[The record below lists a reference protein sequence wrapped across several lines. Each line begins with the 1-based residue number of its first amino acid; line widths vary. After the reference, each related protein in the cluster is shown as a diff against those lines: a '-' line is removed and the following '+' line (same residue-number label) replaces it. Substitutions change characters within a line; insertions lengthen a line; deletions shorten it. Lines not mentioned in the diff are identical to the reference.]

1 MNIGKAA
8 SLSGL
13 TIKTVRY
20 YADIGLVLPSSR
32 TQTGYRNYDISSI
45 KKLIFVKRARSF
57 DFSIKEC
64 RELLGLYEEKNRS
77 SSDVRKI
84 AIHHLEE
91 IKRKEEDLKKLQVKQ
106 LILML
111 VLGTIGRIVQLLI
124 IFHRLFFTYDENIY
138 SVKKS

>member
-8 SLSGL
+8 NQAGL
-13 TIKTVRY
+13 PTKTVRY

-91 IKRKEEDLKKLQVKQ
+91 IKRKEEDLKKLRIE
-106 LILML
+106 LDHL
-111 VLGTIGRIVQLLI
+111 VNACAGDDRPDCPI
-124 IFHRLFFTYDENIY
+124 IDYL
-138 SVKKS
+138 S

>member
-8 SLSGL
+8 TQAGL
-13 TIKTVRY
+13 PTKTVRY

-91 IKRKEEDLKKLQVKQ
+91 IKRKEEDLKKLRIE
-106 LILML
+106 LDHL
-111 VLGTIGRIVQLLI
+111 VNACAGDDRPDCPI
-124 IFHRLFFTYDENIY
+124 IDYL
-138 SVKKS
+138 S

>member
-8 SLSGL
+8 NQAGL
-13 TIKTVRY
+13 PTKTVRY

-45 KKLIFVKRARSF
+45 EKLIFVKRARSF

-91 IKRKEEDLKKLQVKQ
+91 IKRKEEDLKKLRIE
-106 LILML
+106 LDHL
-111 VLGTIGRIVQLLI
+111 VNACAGDDRPDCPI
-124 IFHRLFFTYDENIY
+124 IDYL
-138 SVKKS
+138 S

>member
-8 SLSGL
+8 DQAGL
-13 TIKTVRY
+13 PTKTVRY

-64 RELLGLYEEKNRS
+64 RELLGLKEKKNRS

-91 IKRKEEDLKKLQVKQ
+91 IKRKEEDLMKLRIE
-106 LILML
+106 LDHL
-111 VLGTIGRIVQLLI
+111 VNACAGDDRPDCPI
-124 IFHRLFFTYDENIY
+124 IDYL
-138 SVKKS
+138 S

>member
-8 SLSGL
+8 DQAGL
-13 TIKTVRY
+13 PTKTVRY
-20 YADIGLVLPSSR
+20 YDDIGLVLPSSR

-45 KKLIFVKRARSF
+45 KKLIFVKCARSF

-91 IKRKEEDLKKLQVKQ
+91 IKRKEEDLMKLRIE
-106 LILML
+106 LDHL
-111 VLGTIGRIVQLLI
+111 VNACAGDDRPDCPI
-124 IFHRLFFTYDENIY
+124 IDYL
-138 SVKKS
+138 S

>member
-8 SLSGL
+8 DQAGL
-13 TIKTVRY
+13 PTKTVRY
-20 YADIGLVLPSSR
+20 YDDIGLVLPSSR

-91 IKRKEEDLKKLQVKQ
+91 IKRKEEDLKKLRIE
-106 LILML
+106 LDHL
-111 VLGTIGRIVQLLI
+111 VNACAGDDRPDCPI
-124 IFHRLFFTYDENIY
+124 IDYL
-138 SVKKS
+138 S

>member
-8 SLSGL
+8 DQAGL
-13 TIKTVRY
+13 PTKTVRY

-84 AIHHLEE
+84 ALHHLEE
-91 IKRKEEDLKKLQVKQ
+91 IKRKEEDLKKLRIE
-106 LILML
+106 LDHL
-111 VLGTIGRIVQLLI
+111 VNACAGDDRPDCPI
-124 IFHRLFFTYDENIY
+124 IDYL
-138 SVKKS
+138 S